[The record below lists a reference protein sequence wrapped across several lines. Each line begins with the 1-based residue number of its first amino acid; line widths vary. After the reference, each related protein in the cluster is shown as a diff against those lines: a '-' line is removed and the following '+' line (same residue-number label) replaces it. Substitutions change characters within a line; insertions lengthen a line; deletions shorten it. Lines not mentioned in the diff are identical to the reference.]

1 MTRRIRWHRPRRIV
15 SPAGVSE
22 PTTKPS
28 FAARWR
34 RFEPLRRRL
43 AIGAAAGAVGGVG
56 AALADARWIKTGISE
71 GPSFFSVLASA
82 LGLIAPL
89 ALVIGLVVG
98 LTSWLIHP
106 RAEPSIPGLL
116 ARLRDISAG
125 RPADIAAFIP
135 LAVLGLFAWATS
147 SAHLARAVLAEDMS
161 PPVTG
166 TCLTAG
172 TLTIAGII
180 GIFVFALTP
189 ALRHRLAAWRS
200 EALDL
205 TNPTYTLGAALFV
218 IALAVG
224 YGVLSGT
231 VSGEGGLLGI
241 YGILKR
247 DELDLRLPGVLAGLA
262 LGVYLAPPLFRSL
275 KPYQAALISILP
287 LLLTVRA
294 GTWLNAHP
302 DFALALSRTGPVSAR
317 PLELL
322 RKLTDRDR
330 DGASGYFGGGDCDD
344 RSAAIGPGADD
355 IPDNGVDEDCSGT
368 DLSLAG
374 ALEAEPQK
382 PTPEV
387 VEQIQSRVPKNGNVV
402 LITID
407 TLRHDLGYM
416 GYDRK
421 VSPNLDALA
430 ARATVFERAYS
441 LASYTGKSIGPMMI
455 GKYPSETHRNWGHFN
470 YFGPDDTFVAERLQK
485 AGVHTM
491 SVQGHRYFSPWRDC
505 KDKPEGCGLERG
517 FDELDLSAAPPNM
530 EFQTD
535 TTITSDKLTDAAIAL
550 LKKRDDSPFFLWVH
564 YLDPHADYLQ
574 HDGVPRFGGS
584 ARDLYDNEVAFTD
597 QHVGRLIDHVH
608 QAPWAARTSIIVTS
622 DHGEGF
628 GEKNNL
634 FRHGFELYEA
644 LVRVPLLVEV
654 PGAEPRRI
662 AARRSLIDLTPT
674 ILDLMGAAPP
684 KGADESD
691 FISGVSLLPDVF
703 SKDAAPATRD
713 LLIDMPGGPYNKP
726 RRAFIHGDLKLYI
739 SDDKNKEL
747 FDLSADPLEAKN
759 VFRERSGEIEAA
771 YALVKKRLREITVT
785 GKYK

>member
-1 MTRRIRWHRPRRIV
+1 M
-15 SPAGVSE
+15 SE
-22 PTTKPS
+22 PSTKPS
-28 FAARWR
+28 LAARWR
-34 RFEPLRRRL
+34 RFEPLRRRV
-43 AIGAAAGAVGGVG
+43 AIGAAAGAVGGIA
-56 AALADARWIKTGISE
+56 AALADARWVKSGISE
-71 GPSFFSVLASA
+71 GPSFLSVLAA
-82 LGLIAPL
+82 TAGLIAPL
-89 ALVIGLVVG
+89 GLAIGVVIGLA
-98 LTSWLIHP
+98 SWLIHP

-116 ARLRDISAG
+116 GRLRDAAAG

-135 LAVLGLFAWATS
+135 LAALGLFLWATA
-147 SAHLARAVLAEDMS
+147 SAHLAKSVLAADMA

-166 TCLTAG
+166 TYLTAG
-172 TLTIAGII
+172 TLALGGVI

-200 EALDL
+200 ESLDL
-205 TNPTYTLGAALFV
+205 TNPAYTLGAALLL

-224 YGVLSGT
+224 YGVMSGT
-231 VSGEGGLLGI
+231 VSGEGGALGI

-247 DELDLRLPGVLAGLA
+247 QELDLRLPGVLAGLA
-262 LGVYLAPPLFRSL
+262 AGVYLSPPVFRSL
-275 KPYQAALISILP
+275 KPYQAALVSVLP

-294 GTWLNAHP
+294 GATLDP

-322 RKLTDRDR
+322 RRLTDRDR
-330 DGASGYFGGGDCDD
+330 DGTSAYFGGGDCNDHD
-344 RSAAIGPGADD
+344 AAIGPGADD

-374 ALEAEPQK
+374 VMAAEPQK
-382 PTPEV
+382 PAPELA
-387 VEQIQSRVPKNGNVV
+387 EQIQSRVPKNGNVV

-407 TLRHDLGYM
+407 TLRYDLGYM

-430 ARATVFERAYS
+430 ARATVFERAYA

-470 YFGPDDTFVAERLQK
+470 YFGPEDTFVAERLAK

-517 FDELDLSAAPPNM
+517 FAELDLSAAPPNM

-550 LKKRDDSPFFLWVH
+550 LDKRDDEPFFLWVH

-574 HDGVPRFGGS
+574 HDDVPRFGSS

-597 QHVGRLIDHVH
+597 KHVGRLIDHVH
-608 QAPWAARTSIIVTS
+608 GKPWAGRTSIIVTS

-628 GEKNNL
+628 GEKNKL

-644 LVRVPLLVEV
+644 LVRVPLIVEV
-654 PGAEPRRI
+654 PGAEPRRV

-674 ILDLMGAAPP
+674 ILELMGVAAPT
-684 KGADESD
+684 GEGDD
-691 FISGVSLLPDVF
+691 FVSGLSLLPDVL
-703 SKDAAPATRD
+703 STDGEPATRD
-713 LLIDMPGGPYNKP
+713 VLVDMPGGPYNKP

-747 FDLSADPLEAKN
+747 FDLGADPLEEKN
-759 VFRERSGEIEAA
+759 VFRERKGEIEAA
-771 YALVKKRLREITVT
+771 YALVKKRLREIVVS